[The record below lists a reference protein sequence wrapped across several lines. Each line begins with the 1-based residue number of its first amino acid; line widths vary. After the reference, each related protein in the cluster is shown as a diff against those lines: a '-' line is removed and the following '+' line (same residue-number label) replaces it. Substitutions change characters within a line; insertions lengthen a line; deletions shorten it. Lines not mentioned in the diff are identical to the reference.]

1 MGACG
6 WMGTGAAVQKSALTR
21 YRQRARRACEMKV
34 SCMNGKKKKKK
45 STVITRQGAA
55 GFLTFAG
62 RLRCERLLLLLASQL
77 SRVCRVPS
85 SRSRQQR
92 RLARGAA
99 QSTANFL
106 CTHRTRSAV
115 GAVPFRPRG
124 VEGDKKKKKEKKEQW
139 R

>member
-1 MGACG
+1 MH
-6 WMGTGAAVQKSALTR
+6 
-21 YRQRARRACEMKV
+21 
-34 SCMNGKKKKKK
+34 GKKKKKK

-62 RLRCERLLLLLASQL
+62 RLRCERLLLLLLLASQL

-124 VEGDKKKKKEKKEQW
+124 VEGDKKKKKKRKVKRSSGDELSSGDQEGRRGKVSHSSTGTAG
-139 R
+139 